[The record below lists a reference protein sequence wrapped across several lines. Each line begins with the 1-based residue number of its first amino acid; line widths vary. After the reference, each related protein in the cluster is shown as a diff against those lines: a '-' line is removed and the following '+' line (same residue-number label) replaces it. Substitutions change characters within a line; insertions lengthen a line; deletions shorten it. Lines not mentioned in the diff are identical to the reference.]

1 LSIAKFAVHRRV
13 AVTMIA
19 MAIIVL
25 GVFAVPRLPIALLP
39 AFTQPVVTVSVT
51 YPNVGPE
58 QMETLISRP
67 IENAVSRVNGIQQI
81 NSTSAEGNTTVT
93 AQFYFGT
100 NIDTAAVD
108 VQEQVSRIYGTLP
121 NDPNLQQPV
130 ITKFD
135 SNSLPVV
142 RVFMTDPNMSL
153 RDLGDL
159 FTNTLADEFSAIDGV
174 AAVTISNDQLRAIMV
189 APDANALAVNGIT
202 LSQIMQR
209 IAAEN
214 VNLPAGVV
222 QVGKSEYLVRA
233 SALLTSAQQTG
244 DLIITTKNGAPIRLS
259 QVAKV
264 TDSILEQ
271 RTFQRLNGVA
281 AAGMTINAQPDANIV
296 ATAIGVYAKIADV
309 ESRYP
314 GMKLAVVFDQR
325 GFIQDAITA
334 LEHTAI
340 LGALLAIGVIFL
352 FLHSW
357 RSTIIVAVSLPVSV
371 LGTLFAAYVLG
382 YTLNIMTLGGLALA
396 VGLIVDD
403 AIVVIENIYRH
414 MARGQT
420 PMVAAE
426 TATAEIFSAV
436 LASSVTVITVFV
448 PLVLIPGLQGL
459 LFTPFAVMVMVGVG
473 LSLVVA
479 VTQVPMLSSI
489 LLKAPSHSGT
499 NGSTNGSTN
508 GAHTNGNG
516 SAKRATLY
524 HRFSNAFDHR
534 YERFASWYTRMLTLA
549 VDRPAIIAGGA
560 LAILAVTMVMMF
572 FGAVQTELFPASNSR
587 YARFNLQMPTGTAVS
602 ITNAVAQDIETRM
615 LKDPRVENVG
625 VQVGT
630 TAAVGGISITN
641 QANMSVTL
649 KEGSSGNSAQ
659 QFVTQWTAALT
670 GSRAAGK
677 GRGTR
682 ALTPEQLADI
692 RQRFGAPIAGLQ
704 VFGRTID
711 IVQNIIARGQ
721 DALQIQIFGP
731 DINTLYNLAEFTAI
745 PKLQAGIPG
754 LQPPQPGITNAQP
767 EIDVNVDRTMAAQ
780 LGVDTN
786 TISQDIDIAT
796 AGEIASYMQ
805 INGTQ
810 YPIEVQLPPDQRRTL
825 ATIQNLMVPVSSV
838 PTGLVV
844 DSAGAGSST
853 AGLSSVSGNVQV
865 NSGFSPVGNFT
876 LQTMPLAELAKI
888 VFSTGPSQITRQ
900 NKQREIDINAGLNIP
915 LGAAVT
921 QSTEIMNSIT
931 LPPGYR
937 WAFGP
942 QVLQQGQTFSS
953 LGLIVVLAVL
963 LIYMLLA
970 SQFESVLHPLVIMI
984 SVPLAATGVV
994 FAIVLRNLGGD
1005 LISGVLH
1012 TQYTTMAFGLTAFIG
1027 VLMLV
1032 GIVVKNAILVVEFTN
1047 QLRERGMDAR
1057 DAILHA
1063 APMRLRPIL
1072 MTTLATIGG
1081 MLPIALGIE
1090 AGSETQAPLGTV
1102 VIGGLIVST
1111 TLSLI
1116 VVPTVYLW
1124 VARNL
1129 EPRMGGFH
1137 RGTEA
1142 QPPTTEEGFTEVPLG
1157 AIE

>member
-1 LSIAKFAVHRRV
+1 
-13 AVTMIA
+13 
-19 MAIIVL
+19 
-25 GVFAVPRLPIALLP
+25 
-39 AFTQPVVTVSVT
+39 
-51 YPNVGPE
+51 
-58 QMETLISRP
+58 
-67 IENAVSRVNGIQQI
+67 
-81 NSTSAEGNTTVT
+81 
-93 AQFYFGT
+93 
-100 NIDTAAVD
+100 
-108 VQEQVSRIYGTLP
+108 VQEQVSRIYGSLP

-142 RVFMTDPNMSL
+142 RVFVTDPNMSL
-153 RDLGDL
+153 RDLGDI
-159 FTNTLADEFSAIDGV
+159 FTNQLADEFSAIDGV
-174 AAVTISNDQLRAIMV
+174 AAVTISNDQQRAIMV
-189 APDANALAVNGIT
+189 APDSGALAVNGIT
-202 LSQIMQR
+202 LTQIMQR

-214 VNLPAGVV
+214 INLPAGVV

-233 SALLTSAQQTG
+233 SALLQSAAQTG
-244 DLIITTKNGAPIRLS
+244 DLIVTTKNGAPIRLN

-271 RTFQRLNGVA
+271 RTFQRLNGVPA
-281 AAGMTINAQPDANIV
+281 VGMTINAQPNANIV
-296 ATAIGVYAKIADV
+296 ATAVGVYQKIDQIQK
-309 ESRYP
+309 RYP
-314 GMKLAVVFDQR
+314 GMTIGVVFDQQ
-325 GFIQDAITA
+325 GFIQDAISA

-340 LGALLAIGVIFL
+340 LGALLAVFVIFL

-371 LGTLFAAYVLG
+371 LGTLFAGYVLG

-479 VTQVPMLSSI
+479 VTQVPMLSSL
-489 LLKAPSHSGT
+489 LLKSPASVSAAT
-499 NGSTNGSTN
+499 NGSLPSTNGSLPSTN
-508 GAHTNGNG
+508 GAAHTNGTT
-516 SAKRATLY
+516 KRDSLY
-524 HRFSNAFDHR
+524 HRFSTAFDRR
-534 YERFASWYTRMLTLA
+534 YERFAGWYSRLLARA
-549 VDRPAIIAGGA
+549 VDRPALIAGGA
-560 LAILAVTMVMMF
+560 LAILVVTGIMMY
-572 FGAVQTELFPASNSR
+572 FGAVQTELFPSSNSR

-602 ITNAVAQDIETRM
+602 ITNATAVDVENRM
-615 LKDPRVENVG
+615 MKDPRVLNLG
-625 VQVGT
+625 VQVGQSGP
-630 TAAVGGISITN
+630 VGGTTITN
-641 QANMSVTL
+641 QANLSVTL
-649 KEGSSGNSAQ
+649 KPSVGGAAAQ

-677 GRGTR
+677 GRGSR
-682 ALTPEQLADI
+682 AMTPEQLAEI
-692 RQRFGAPIAGLQ
+692 RKRYGAPIPGLQ

-731 DINTLYNLAEFTAI
+731 DITTLYNLAEFTII

-754 LQPPQPGITNAQP
+754 LQPPQPGITNSQP

-810 YPIEVQLPPDQRRTL
+810 YPIEVQLPPDQRRSL
-825 ATIQNLMVPVSSV
+825 QSIQNLLVPIAST

-844 DSAGAGSST
+844 NSAGAGQAT
-853 AGLSSVSGNVQV
+853 AGLSSVSGSVQV
-865 NSGFSPVGNFT
+865 NSGFSPVGNYT
-876 LQTMPLAELAKI
+876 LQTMPLAELAQI
-888 VFSTGPSQITRQ
+888 QFGTGPSQITRQ
-900 NKQREIDINAGLNIP
+900 NKQREIDVNAGLNIP

-921 QSTEIMNSIT
+921 ASTEIMNSIA
-931 LPPGYR
+931 LPNGYY

-994 FAIVLRNLGGD
+994 FAIVLRNFFGN
-1005 LISGVLH
+1005 LISGVTH
-1012 TQYTTMAFGLTAFIG
+1012 GTYTEMAFGLTAFIG

-1057 DAILHA
+1057 EAILHA

-1081 MLPIALGIE
+1081 MTPIALGLE

-1111 TLSLI
+1111 TLSLL
-1116 VVPTVYLW
+1116 VVPTIYLW
-1124 VARNL
+1124 VARNV

-1137 RGTEA
+1137 RGVAEK
-1142 QPPTTEEGFTEVPLG
+1142 PVEPEEFTEVPVS